1 VKWND
6 ETLGELLSS
15 LPPAPEHLVARV
27 KDLPMHVEGDPN
39 GSDHQED
46 AGSGSGSDSALDYPL
61 GFGNDG
67 PSDEFEPPSGDEDIG
82 SSPEGV

>member
-15 LPPAPEHLVARV
+15 LPPVPDHLVARV

-46 AGSGSGSDSALDYPL
+46 AGSDSAWDDPV
-61 GFGNDG
+61 GFEHDG
-67 PSDEFEPPSGDEDIG
+67 PADEFEPSSGDEDIG
-82 SSPEGV
+82 SSPEEL

>member
-1 VKWND
+1 MKWND

-15 LPPAPEHLVARV
+15 LPPAPEHLVARL

-46 AGSGSGSDSALDYPL
+46 AGSDSALDDPL

-67 PSDEFEPPSGDEDIG
+67 PADEFEPSSSDDDLG
-82 SSPEGV
+82 SSAEDV